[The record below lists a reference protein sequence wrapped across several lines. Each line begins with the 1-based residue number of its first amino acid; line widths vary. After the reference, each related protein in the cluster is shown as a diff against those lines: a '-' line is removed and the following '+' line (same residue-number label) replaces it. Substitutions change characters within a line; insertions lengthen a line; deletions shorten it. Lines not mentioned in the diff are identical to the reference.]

1 MNIFLFHKIFRN
13 LLTRRAASES
23 TGNSHSFY
31 HPVPGK
37 GTTNPENGFSV
48 AECYSHVMEY
58 AFEGNVAR
66 RFY

>member
-31 HPVPGK
+31 HPVQGK